1 MDNRSK
7 KVRGKISNLL
17 IRLVSFLLMTKIAQV
32 FAAMVAATM
41 GRLAMVKARGML
53 FTVVVVSLTRLK
65 LEFHPASSIC
75 SPSSTSIL
83 MGMLFTVV
91 VVSLKFTATNTP
103 SPTQLHTLQYS
114 SVDAV
119 ALEVTRALNNC
130 QC

>member
-75 SPSSTSIL
+75 SPSSKSIL
-83 MGMLFTVV
+83 MVV

-103 SPTQLHTLQYS
+103 SPTQLHTLQFS
-114 SVDAV
+114 SVDAIV
-119 ALEVTRALNNC
+119 LEVTRALNNC

>member
-1 MDNRSK
+1 
-7 KVRGKISNLL
+7 
-17 IRLVSFLLMTKIAQV
+17 
-32 FAAMVAATM
+32 MVAATM

-75 SPSSTSIL
+75 SPSSKSIL

-91 VVSLKFTATNTP
+91 VVSLKFTSTNTP
-103 SPTQLHTLQYS
+103 SPTQLHT